1 MASVIDSFKET
12 FGDKMSFLKLLVF
25 TVPIF
30 ISYTM
35 ATNPKGDYGLA
46 TLLFIVTVFLFLGFL
61 IKVTG
66 NAINERDSLLPS
78 LNPIKLAITAT
89 KAIIAIGPVAFI
101 SYILANYACSVINF
115 AQWLDVILETLVWLI
130 VASVVLTSFL
140 MFAPKERIKD
150 AYKMNL
156 LVQKAGDLIVML
168 IVMVLQFLVINLPTT
183 GFLAYTLFILFGFG
197 DIFNFFLSFALIFN
211 LAAMGQYLAQVHY
224 EVFSYEK

>member
-25 TVPIF
+25 AVPVF
-30 ISYTM
+30 ISYSM
-35 ATNPKGDYGLA
+35 ATESKSDYGMA
-46 TLLFIVTVFLFLGFL
+46 VIIMIVTLFFLLGFL
-61 IKVTG
+61 TKVTG
-66 NAINERDSLLPS
+66 NVINETDSLLPS
-78 LNPIKLAITAT
+78 LNPIKLALTAA

-101 SYILANYACSVINF
+101 SYLFASYACSVINF
-115 AQWLDVILETLVWLI
+115 VQWLDYILETLVWLI

-150 AYKMNL
+150 AYKMKL
-156 LVQKAGDLIVML
+156 LFQKAGDLIVML
-168 IVMVLQFLVINLPTT
+168 IVMVLQFIVINLPTT
-183 GFLAYTLFILFGFG
+183 GFITYTLIILFGYG
-197 DIFNFFLSFALIFN
+197 DILNFFLSFALIFN